1 MYDML
6 DVVLLCRMMS
16 AQYRIKIQPGVCST
30 ADKFDAQ
37 AWCRKDK
44 DGYVLQVPFSPY
56 MTEEQ
61 WRYLRGYID
70 HECGHVKFTDFET
83 YANMYRSVVADCL
96 RYKPGASVTLKDFL
110 HDYASMVINILEDVR
125 IERLMGID
133 FPGSRTNLNTLS
145 EYLFKDCYSVG
156 MMMGNGMTGR
166 LYSLL
171 FMRVRSLINPALE
184 ESAQLLYDDM
194 KADVLGEY
202 TEYTRH
208 LDAVWGIGDIFVQ
221 NWNVEGA
228 ALEFIRIVIEVLEVL
243 EDCTNTTKGTNN
255 RKSSGNTSDSSAGG
269 TGDSSAGGTG
279 DSSDDDTGDSSDGD
293 TGDSSDG
300 DTGDSSDGDTGD
312 SSKNAHPSRKKSVT
326 ISAKTVSSMAADLY
340 DMQRDDKGNVSRR
353 FLDAVRDMT
362 DSLEDNKQIS
372 DADLMLVDSMF
383 THTAERLDKL
393 LDKTKMNAL
402 ADGKPVYI
410 TGCSRVQALSPEQR
424 GDMDV
429 VMYNLYG
436 RLADVLQTMT
446 MVRHSTGMCG
456 ARLDAR
462 VLHRTSVGDGRIF
475 SKKVQRLRRVTEV
488 ALLFDASGSMSLTE
502 YGKSNNNEMAQC
514 MALGCLKAL
523 RALPG
528 VKSSLSGFSNGE
540 MFVMSDYGGP
550 VHEVILSAIGGT
562 PLGASLVE
570 LTSQFSDGPD
580 VRRIILFFTDGFPDN
595 VGSVT
600 MALNLAKRSGIEVY
614 GIGLQT
620 KAIHTFMDSDHSI
633 IVNSIHELA
642 GGMCDML
649 RKGMVRAY
657 EV

>member
-1 MYDML
+1 MYDIV

-30 ADKFDAQ
+30 ADKFDAP

-44 DGYVLQVPFSPY
+44 DGYVLQVPFSPR
-56 MTEEQ
+56 MTDEQ

-70 HECGHVKFTDFET
+70 HECGHVKFTNFET

-145 EYLFKDCYSVG
+145 EYLFKDCCSVS
-156 MMMGNGMTGR
+156 MTMGNGMTGR

-184 ESAQLLYDDM
+184 EPAQLLYDDM
-194 KADVLGEY
+194 KADVQVENY

-221 NWNVEGA
+221 DWNVEGA
-228 ALEFIRIVIEVLEVL
+228 ALEFIRIVIEVLE
-243 EDCTNTTKGTNN
+243 DYTNTTKGTNN
-255 RKSSGNTSDSSAGG
+255 RKSSGNTSDSSD
-269 TGDSSAGGTG
+269 GDTSDSPDGDTS
-279 DSSDDDTGDSSDGD
+279 DSSDD
-293 TGDSSDG
+293 
-300 DTGDSSDGDTGD
+300 DTGD

-362 DSLEDNKQIS
+362 DSLEDNNQIS
-372 DADLMLVDSMF
+372 DEDLAFMDAMF
-383 THTAERLDKL
+383 SRTANRLDTL

-410 TGCSRVQALSPEQR
+410 TGCSRVHALSPEQR

-600 MALNLAKRSGIEVY
+600 MALNMAKRSGIEVY

>member
-1 MYDML
+1 MYDIV

-16 AQYRIKIQPGVCST
+16 AQYRIKIQPGVCT
-30 ADKFDAQ
+30 AADKFDAP

-145 EYLFKDCYSVG
+145 EYLFKDCCSVS
-156 MMMGNGMTGR
+156 MMMGEGMAGR

-184 ESAQLLYDDM
+184 EPAQLLYDDM
-194 KADVLGEY
+194 KADVLVEDY

-221 NWNVEGA
+221 DWNVERA
-228 ALEFIRIVIEVLEVL
+228 ALEFIRIVIEVLE
-243 EDCTNTTKGTNN
+243 DYTNTAQGTNSN
-255 RKSSGNTSDSSAGG
+255 GTSSGDTSDSSAGV
-269 TGDSSAGGTG
+269 TGDSSA
-279 DSSDDDTGDSSDGD
+279 
-293 TGDSSDG
+293 
-300 DTGDSSDGDTGD
+300 GDTGD
-312 SSKNAHPSRKKSVT
+312 SSKNANASRKKSVV
-326 ISAKTVSSMAADLY
+326 ISTMAVSAMSSDLY
-340 DMQRDDKGNVSRR
+340 DMQRDDKGNISRR

-362 DSLEDNKQIS
+362 DSLENNNQIS
-372 DADLMLVDSMF
+372 DADLAFMDSMF
-383 THTAERLDKL
+383 SHTAERLDKL
-393 LDKTKMNAL
+393 LDKHKMDAL

-410 TGCSRVQALSPEQR
+410 TDRSHVHALSPEQR

-446 MVRHSTGMCG
+446 LVRHSTGLCG
-456 ARLDAR
+456 ARLDAH
-462 VLHRTSVGDGRIF
+462 VLHRASVGDGRIF

-488 ALLFDASGSMSLTE
+488 ALLFDASGSMGVNE
-502 YGKSNNNEMAQC
+502 YGKSNNNEMAQ
-514 MALGCLKAL
+514 
-523 RALPG
+523 
-528 VKSSLSGFSNGE
+528 
-540 MFVMSDYGGP
+540 
-550 VHEVILSAIGGT
+550 
-562 PLGASLVE
+562 
-570 LTSQFSDGPD
+570 
-580 VRRIILFFTDGFPDN
+580 
-595 VGSVT
+595 
-600 MALNLAKRSGIEVY
+600 
-614 GIGLQT
+614 
-620 KAIHTFMDSDHSI
+620 
-633 IVNSIHELA
+633 
-642 GGMCDML
+642 
-649 RKGMVRAY
+649 
-657 EV
+657 

>member
-1 MYDML
+1 MYDIV

-16 AQYRIKIQPGVCST
+16 AQYRIKIQPGVCT
-30 ADKFDAQ
+30 EADKFSAS

-70 HECGHVKFTDFET
+70 HECGHVKFTDFDAYDT
-83 YANMYRSVVADCL
+83 MKYRIVHEYTSDRSDSTNGIRRFLRDCTD
-96 RYKPGASVTLKDFL
+96 A
-110 HDYASMVINILEDVR
+110 VINILEDVR

-133 FPGSRTNLNTLS
+133 FPGSRTILNTLS
-145 EYLFKDCYSVG
+145 EYLFKDCCSVS
-156 MMMGNGMTGR
+156 MLMGDGMTGR

-184 ESAQLLYDDM
+184 EPAQLLYDDL
-194 KADVLGEY
+194 KADVQEKY
-202 TEYTRH
+202 TDYTRH
-208 LDAVWGIGDIFVQ
+208 LDAVWDIGDSFVQ
-221 NWNVEGA
+221 NWNVECA
-228 ALEFIRIVIEVLEVL
+228 ALEFIGIIIEALEAL
-243 EDCTNTTKGTNN
+243 EDYTNTTKGTNN
-255 RKSSGNTSDSSAGG
+255 RKSSGNTSSDSSAG
-269 TGDSSAGGTG
+269 
-279 DSSDDDTGDSSDGD
+279 
-293 TGDSSDG
+293 G

-340 DMQRDDKGNVSRR
+340 DMQQDDRGNVSRR

-362 DSLEDNKQIS
+362 DSLENNNQIS
-372 DADLMLVDSMF
+372 DEDLAFMDAMF
-383 THTAERLDKL
+383 SRTAERLDTL
-393 LDKTKMNAL
+393 LDKRKLDDL
-402 ADGKPVYI
+402 ADGKRVYI
-410 TGCSRVQALSPEQR
+410 TDCSHVHALSPEQR

-446 MVRHSTGMCG
+446 MVRHSTGLCG

-488 ALLFDASGSMSLTE
+488 ALLFDASGSMSMTE

-620 KAIHTFMDSDHSI
+620 KAINTFMDSDHSI

>member
-1 MYDML
+1 MYDIV
-6 DVVLLCRMMS
+6 DVVLLCRMLS
-16 AQYRIKIQPGVCST
+16 AQYKIKIQPGACSV
-30 ADKFDAQ
+30 ADKFAAP

-96 RYKPGASVTLKDFL
+96 QYKPGASVTLKDFL

-145 EYLFKDCYSVG
+145 EYLFKDCCSVN
-156 MMMGNGMTGR
+156 MMMGEGMAGR

-194 KADVLGEY
+194 KADVLVEDY

-221 NWNVEGA
+221 DWNVERA
-228 ALEFIRIVIEVLEVL
+228 ALEFIRIVIEVLE
-243 EDCTNTTKGTNN
+243 DYTNTAQGTNSN
-255 RKSSGNTSDSSAGG
+255 GTSSGDTS
-269 TGDSSAGGTG
+269 
-279 DSSDDDTGDSSDGD
+279 DSSDGD

-300 DTGDSSDGDTGD
+300 DTSDSSAGDTGD
-312 SSKNAHPSRKKSVT
+312 SSKNANASRKKSVT

-353 FLDAVRDMT
+353 FLDAVQDMM
-362 DSLEDNKQIS
+362 DSLENNNQVS
-372 DADLMLVDSMF
+372 DEDLAFMDSMF
-383 THTAERLDKL
+383 SHTAERLDTL
-393 LDKTKMNAL
+393 LDKHKMDAL

-410 TGCSRVQALSPEQR
+410 TDCSRVHALSPEQR
-424 GDMDV
+424 DDMDV

-446 MVRHSTGMCG
+446 LVRHSTGLCG
-456 ARLDAR
+456 ARLDAH
-462 VLHRTSVGDGRIF
+462 VLHRASVGDGRIF

-488 ALLFDASGSMSLTE
+488 ALLFDASGSMGVNE

-540 MFVMSDYGGP
+540 MFVMSDYGAP
-550 VHEVILSAIGGT
+550 VHEVILSAVGGT

-620 KAIHTFMDSDHSI
+620 KAINTFMDSDHSI

>member
-1 MYDML
+1 MYNMV
-6 DVVLLCRMMS
+6 DVVLLCRMLS
-16 AQYRIKIQPGVCST
+16 AQYKIKIQPGTCSA
-30 ADKFDAQ
+30 ADKFDAP

-44 DGYVLQVPFSPY
+44 DGYILSVPFSPY

-61 WRYLRGYID
+61 WRYLRGFID
-70 HECGHVKFTDFET
+70 HECGHVKFTDFQT
-83 YANMYRSVVADCL
+83 HMDLQKSVVADCL
-96 RYKPGASVTLKDFL
+96 QYKPRASAYLKDFL
-110 HDYASMVINILEDVR
+110 KDYANMVVNILEDVR

-133 FPGSRTNLNTLS
+133 FPGSRTNLNKLS
-145 EYLFKDCYSVG
+145 EHLFKDCYSVST
-156 MMMGNGMTGR
+156 MMGNGMAGR

-194 KADVLGEY
+194 KADVQVDDY
-202 TEYTRH
+202 AEYTRH
-208 LDAVWGIGDIFVQ
+208 LDAVWGIGDIFRQ
-221 NWNVEGA
+221 DWSVEHA
-228 ALEFIRIVIEVLEVL
+228 ALEFIRIVIEVLE
-243 EDCTNTTKGTNN
+243 DYTNTTQGTSN
-255 RKSSGNTSDSSAGG
+255 RTSSG
-269 TGDSSAGGTG
+269 
-279 DSSDDDTGDSSDGD
+279 DTGDSSYGDTGDSSYGD

-300 DTGDSSDGDTGD
+300 GTASG
-312 SSKNAHPSRKKSVT
+312 KKSVAVSDKAV
-326 ISAKTVSSMAADLY
+326 SAMSSDLY
-340 DMQRDDKGNVSRR
+340 DIRRDDKGNISRR
-353 FLDAVRDMT
+353 FLDAVWDMT
-362 DSLEDNKQIS
+362 DSLKDNNQIS
-372 DADLMLVDSMF
+372 DADLAFMDFMF
-383 THTAERLDKL
+383 TRPADRL
-393 LDKTKMNAL
+393 LDTLRYKNMMGAL
-402 ADGKPVYI
+402 ADGKRVYI
-410 TGCSRVQALSPEQR
+410 TEHNYVHALNPEQR

-446 MVRHSTGMCG
+446 LVRHGTGMCG

-462 VLHRTSVGDGRIF
+462 VLHRASVGDGRIF

-488 ALLFDASGSMSLTE
+488 ALLFDASGSMSMNE
-502 YGKSNNNEMAQC
+502 YGQSNNNEMAQC

-540 MFVMSDYGGP
+540 MFVMSDYDDP
-550 VHEVILSAIGGT
+550 VQEVILSACGGT

-600 MALNLAKRSGIEVY
+600 LALDLAKRSGIEVY

-620 KAIHTFMDSDHSI
+620 KAINTFMDSDHSI
-633 IVNSIHELA
+633 IVNSINDLA

-657 EV
+657 AV

>member
-1 MYDML
+1 MYDIV

-16 AQYRIKIQPGVCST
+16 AQYRIKIQPGVCSS
-30 ADKFDAQ
+30 ADKFDAP

-44 DGYVLQVPFSPY
+44 DGYVLQVPFSPR
-56 MTEEQ
+56 MTDEQ

-83 YANMYRSVVADCL
+83 YTNMSRSVVADCL

-145 EYLFKDCYSVG
+145 EYLFKDCCSVS
-156 MMMGNGMTGR
+156 MTMGNGMTGR

-184 ESAQLLYDDM
+184 EPAQLLYDDM
-194 KADVLGEY
+194 KADVSVKNY
-202 TEYTRH
+202 TDYTRH
-208 LDAVWGIGDIFVQ
+208 LDAVWDIGDSFVQ

-228 ALEFIRIVIEVLEVL
+228 ALEFIRIVIEVLE
-243 EDCTNTTKGTNN
+243 DYTNTTKGTNN
-255 RKSSGNTSDSSAGG
+255 RKSSSNTSDSSAGG
-269 TGDSSAGGTG
+269 
-279 DSSDDDTGDSSDGD
+279 TGDSSDGD

-300 DTGDSSDGDTGD
+300 DTSD

-362 DSLEDNKQIS
+362 DSLEDNNQIS
-372 DADLMLVDSMF
+372 DADLAFMDAMF
-383 THTAERLDKL
+383 SRTAKRLDTL

-410 TGCSRVQALSPEQR
+410 TGCSRVHALSPEQR
-424 GDMDV
+424 GDMDA

-600 MALNLAKRSGIEVY
+600 MALNMAKRSGIEVY

>member
-1 MYDML
+1 MYDIV

-16 AQYRIKIQPGVCST
+16 AQYRIKIQPGVCSS
-30 ADKFDAQ
+30 ADKFDAP

-83 YANMYRSVVADCL
+83 YANMSRSVVADCL

-145 EYLFKDCYSVG
+145 EYLFKDCCSVS

-194 KADVLGEY
+194 KADVQVENY
-202 TEYTRH
+202 TDYTHH
-208 LDAVWGIGDIFVQ
+208 LDAVWDIGDSFVQ
-221 NWNVEGA
+221 DWNVEGA
-228 ALEFIRIVIEVLEVL
+228 ALEFIRIVIEVLE
-243 EDCTNTTKGTNN
+243 DYTNTTKGTNN

-269 TGDSSAGGTG
+269 TGDSSDG
-279 DSSDDDTGDSSDGD
+279 DTSDSSDGD

-300 DTGDSSDGDTGD
+300 GT
-312 SSKNAHPSRKKSVT
+312 ASRKKSVT

-362 DSLEDNKQIS
+362 DSLEDNNQIS
-372 DADLMLVDSMF
+372 DEDLAFMDAMF
-383 THTAERLDKL
+383 SRTAKRLDTL

-410 TGCSRVQALSPEQR
+410 TDCSRVHALSPEQR

-633 IVNSIHELA
+633 IVNNIHELA

-657 EV
+657 EI

>member
-1 MYDML
+1 MYDIV

-16 AQYRIKIQPGVCST
+16 AQYRIKIQPGVFSA
-30 ADKFDAQ
+30 ADKFDAP

-96 RYKPGASVTLKDFL
+96 QYKPGVSVTLKDFL
-110 HDYASMVINILEDVR
+110 HDYASMVVNILEDVR

-133 FPGSRTNLNTLS
+133 FPGSRTNLNMLS
-145 EYLFKDCYSVG
+145 EYLFKDCYSVST
-156 MMMGNGMTGR
+156 MMGDGMAGR

-194 KADVLGEY
+194 KADVLVEDY

-221 NWNVEGA
+221 DWNVERA
-228 ALEFIRIVIEVLEVL
+228 ALEFIRIVIEVLE
-243 EDCTNTTKGTNN
+243 DYTNTAQGTNSN
-255 RKSSGNTSDSSAGG
+255 GTSSG
-269 TGDSSAGGTG
+269 
-279 DSSDDDTGDSSDGD
+279 DTRDSSDGD
-293 TGDSSDG
+293 TSDSSDG
-300 DTGDSSDGDTGD
+300 DTSD
-312 SSKNAHPSRKKSVT
+312 SSKDVHASRKKSVT

-340 DMQRDDKGNVSRR
+340 DMQRDDKGNISRR

-362 DSLEDNKQIS
+362 DSLENNSQIS
-372 DADLMLVDSMF
+372 DEDLAFMDAMF
-383 THTAERLDKL
+383 SRTAERLDKL
-393 LDKTKMNAL
+393 LDKHKMDAL

-410 TGCSRVQALSPEQR
+410 TDRSHVHALSPEQR

-446 MVRHSTGMCG
+446 LVRHSTGLCG
-456 ARLDAR
+456 ARLDAH
-462 VLHRTSVGDGRIF
+462 VLHRASVGDGRIF

-488 ALLFDASGSMSLTE
+488 ALLFDASGSMRMTE

-550 VHEVILSAIGGT
+550 VHEVILSAVGGT

-620 KAIHTFMDSDHSI
+620 KAINTFMDSDHSI
-633 IVNSIHELA
+633 IVNNIHELA
-642 GGMCDML
+642 DGMCDML